1 LESKSPTKTKKT
13 PTSLTDRLDNMI
25 ENISDLASEV
35 NDGELSPNQV
45 YDQLDKICSDLENM
59 RDFL

>member
-1 LESKSPTKTKKT
+1 MATKTKKT

-25 ENISDLASEV
+25 EKISDLASEV
-35 NDGELSPNQV
+35 SDGDLSPNQV
-45 YDQLDKICSDLENM
+45 YDQLDKICSDLENL

>member
-1 LESKSPTKTKKT
+1 MATKTKKT

-25 ENISDLASEV
+25 EKISDLASEV
-35 NDGELSPNQV
+35 SDGELSPNQV
-45 YDQLDKICSDLENM
+45 YDQLDKICSDLENF

>member
-1 LESKSPTKTKKT
+1 MATKTKKT

-25 ENISDLASEV
+25 EKISDLASEV
-35 NDGELSPNQV
+35 SDGDLSPNQV

>member
-1 LESKSPTKTKKT
+1 MATKTKKT

-25 ENISDLASEV
+25 EKISDLASEV
-35 NDGELSPNQV
+35 SDGNLSPNQV
-45 YDQLDKICSDLENM
+45 YDQLDKICSDLENF

>member
-1 LESKSPTKTKKT
+1 MATKTKKT

-35 NDGELSPNQV
+35 SDGELSPNQV
-45 YDQLDKICSDLENM
+45 YDQLDKICSDLENF

>member
-1 LESKSPTKTKKT
+1 MATKTKKT

-35 NDGELSPNQV
+35 SDGELSPNEV

>member
-1 LESKSPTKTKKT
+1 MANTKKI

-25 ENISDLASEV
+25 DKVSDLASEV
-35 NDGELSPNQV
+35 NDGDITANQI
-45 YDQLDKICSDLENM
+45 YERLDKICTDLENF

>member
-1 LESKSPTKTKKT
+1 MATKTKKI

-35 NDGELSPNQV
+35 SDGDLSPNQV
-45 YDQLDKICSDLENM
+45 YDQLDKICSDLEDM